1 MQMMVG
7 YRFSSIRSAES
18 WRIKHP
24 IANICYRKAR
34 GYPKSESMAQGRP
47 PRILSPE
54 EQEKMRVACKVCSV
68 QSSELF
74 PINVTLNFPQ
84 LLMRE

>member
-1 MQMMVG
+1 
-7 YRFSSIRSAES
+7 
-18 WRIKHP
+18 
-24 IANICYRKAR
+24 
-34 GYPKSESMAQGRP
+34 MAQGRP